1 MPLNC
6 PDANGNLNFTI
17 FIDANITWA
26 LTGAWLQG
34 NPLVCSPYDNVSQ
47 TITCSTPE
55 PLPDQNP
62 SWMITYAI
70 TSPEFNAPISF
81 SLGFAKPQNCLG
93 QTGPF
98 SIAGLAKCP
107 ENGFV
112 MLIISYNPFID
123 WTIVKNQNGIDL
135 DCIQLSPSTKACLA
149 PDELVN
155 GKYRVHLEGFYQGDN
170 YMADVVIEP
179 HQNCDQPKA
188 RNVQFDPQCI
198 FHSDIPGLF
207 IWYDPVDEPPLA
219 VLMGS
224 GEIQC
229 GQDFPGLH
237 YCDIPQQLSGF
248 TTDAVACFGPNLS
261 LCEQATITVP
271 DDCSSNSNQPQFE
284 FMIGCANGKPMLLT
298 SYAPVD
304 SNNLPAFEIN
314 GNDLT
319 CQVVNPG
326 WAACD
331 IPGQFAGQDVQV
343 MGTFEGQNKDKDLTV
358 PTCGA
363 EQASILLGYK
373 CLHGDPTVGVFYTPT
388 NAAVEVTVGGEV
400 LPCVDGNSP
409 GIKHCTIPV
418 SMSGAT
424 QSVKVCVNGQCIY
437 DAKYIENCNVDHNGA
452 SFFFECKNEKPSLGI
467 FYEPNDALLTAEV
480 GGSNLTCT
488 SLVPGNAS
496 CPIPESMSGSTQQT
510 KVCVNNECTSDQLL
524 VGTCDGSPA
533 DHKIKITP
541 DCGNQSGA
549 GIRIDADPAFPALIT
564 K

>member
-1 MPLNC
+1 
-6 PDANGNLNFTI
+6 
-17 FIDANITWA
+17 
-26 LTGAWLQG
+26 
-34 NPLVCSPYDNVSQ
+34 
-47 TITCSTPE
+47 
-55 PLPDQNP
+55 
-62 SWMITYAI
+62 
-70 TSPEFNAPISF
+70 
-81 SLGFAKPQNCLG
+81 
-93 QTGPF
+93 
-98 SIAGLAKCP
+98 
-107 ENGFV
+107 
-112 MLIISYNPFID
+112 
-123 WTIVKNQNGIDL
+123 
-135 DCIQLSPSTKACLA
+135 
-149 PDELVN
+149 
-155 GKYRVHLEGFYQGDN
+155 
-170 YMADVVIEP
+170 
-179 HQNCDQPKA
+179 
-188 RNVQFDPQCI
+188 VQFDPQCI

-496 CPIPESMSGSTQQT
+496 CPHP
-510 KVCVNNECTSDQLL
+510 
-524 VGTCDGSPA
+524 
-533 DHKIKITP
+533 
-541 DCGNQSGA
+541 
-549 GIRIDADPAFPALIT
+549 GIHERAAPSRPRSA
-564 K
+564 